1 MNSEQLKTNKGKLLE
16 GPLVIKPIELKDERG
31 SFIESWNQRNF
42 DNLIKEV
49 TFFVQ
54 DNHSISSKGVLRG
67 LHYQLPPS
75 QQGKL
80 VRCTRG
86 QIFDLAL
93 DIRMNS
99 KTYGEWSSV
108 ELSSLNK
115 KQFWIPAG
123 FAHGFLTLTNSTE
136 VQYKV
141 TNYWNKND
149 ERTIRWDD
157 PILEINWPKD
167 HIISEKLVV
176 SQKDSSASTLK
187 DLEIAGDIFE

>member
-1 MNSEQLKTNKGKLLE
+1 LNSEQLKTNKGKLLE